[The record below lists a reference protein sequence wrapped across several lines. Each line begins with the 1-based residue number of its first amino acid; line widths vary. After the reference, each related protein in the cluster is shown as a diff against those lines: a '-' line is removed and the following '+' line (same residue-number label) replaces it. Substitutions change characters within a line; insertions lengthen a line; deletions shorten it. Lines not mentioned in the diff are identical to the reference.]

1 MRDLLVAT
9 FILLSLPVC
18 FRRPFI
24 GLLVFTLLAY
34 MRLQDLTWGFAR
46 FERWSF
52 YVAAVTFA
60 GFVLQP
66 GGRRFM
72 TSDVRNWL
80 MILLALLVGVSLL
93 SADNLG
99 KEDLQSYTEYAK
111 IIGVALFTTGVVVNR
126 EYLRMLVYVIAL
138 SFAFYGVK
146 NGLAFII
153 SGGSLVIID
162 GPGGMLADNND
173 FALALVMGI
182 PLVLHLGLAERR
194 PLLRRSLL
202 ACVPLMVLSIVATH
216 SRGAFVSLAAMTL
229 VLAWR
234 SRNRVA
240 SFSML
245 GVVVLLGLLAVPSS
259 YMERVSS
266 ITSYET
272 DGSAQGRLRA
282 WSVAGNMIADRPL
295 FGVGFDRFRANYRGY
310 DENVTTADDGRLA
323 PRNTRVAHNSYL
335 QIWAECGSFAFAIYV
350 ALLLIS
356 FFDLRR
362 TRIMAEKRFH
372 TSWIISYAVM
382 FEAALVAFMVGS
394 MFLNRAHFDL
404 FYHFVAIVAVFGAIA
419 RRAMASEPEREDVAA
434 ARTAALAAARPRGF
448 GLQPAVDGFRR
459 GLGRPAGFDRRPAG
473 AS

>member
-1 MRDLLVAT
+1 MRDLVVAA

-24 GLLVFTLLAY
+24 GLLMFTLLAY

-52 YVAAVTFA
+52 YVAAVTFV

-72 TSDVRNWL
+72 SSDLRNWL
-80 MILLALLVGVSLL
+80 MIALAAVVGISLL
-93 SADNLG
+93 SAGDLG
-99 KEDLQSYTEYAK
+99 KDDLQSYTEYAK

-126 EYLRMLVYVIAL
+126 EYLRMLVYVVAL

-153 SGGSLVIID
+153 SGGSLMIIT

-216 SRGAFVSLAAMTL
+216 SRGAFVSLAAMTF

-240 SFSML
+240 SFSMIA
-245 GVVVLLGLLAVPSS
+245 VVALLGLIAVPSS
-259 YMERVSS
+259 YTQRLSTIS
-266 ITSYET
+266 SYET
-272 DGSAQGRLRA
+272 DGSAQGRLAA
-282 WSVAGNMIADRPL
+282 WAVAGNMIADRPL
-295 FGVGFDRFRANYRGY
+295 FGVGFDRFRANYRNY
-310 DENVTTADDGRLA
+310 DDNVATADDGRIDA
-323 PRNTRVAHNSYL
+323 KDTRVAHNSYL

-350 ALLLIS
+350 ALLALS
-356 FFDLRR
+356 FIDLRR
-362 TRIMAEKRFH
+362 VRSLAEKRYH
-372 TSWIISYAVM
+372 TSWIISYATM
-382 FEAALVAFMVGS
+382 FEASLVAFTVGS

-419 RRAMASEPEREDVAA
+419 RKAMQDEPERLGAPA
-434 ARTAALAAARPRGF
+434 GRPALLASTTRGF
-448 GLQPAVDGFRR
+448 GAAPAVAGFAR
-459 GLGRPAGFDRRPAG
+459 GLRRATGFGRRPAG